1 VSSRLGVGPRPS
13 LLLLPSPLIR
23 APSTIRSHPL
33 HYLSK
38 HTTLS
43 LHPICISYT
52 TTAHQDPFQTAVNR
66 IPRSPEPC
74 FPSWQDLRKYE
85 LEKEVEGLATLS
97 RGYLAT
103 ISALEAQLREAQAG
117 KRMLWG

>member
-1 VSSRLGVGPRPS
+1 M
-13 LLLLPSPLIR
+13 
-23 APSTIRSHPL
+23 
-33 HYLSK
+33 
-38 HTTLS
+38 
-43 LHPICISYT
+43 
-52 TTAHQDPFQTAVNR
+52 NR

-103 ISALEAQLREAQAG
+103 ISALEAQLKQVRECCGGEVTQARG
-117 KRMLWG
+117 WSRVVVYSLYSQQELVSRAS